1 VKISL
6 LLPTTNC
13 VWWSCHSTPLASNA
27 KRGGK
32 ASEGQREKERER
44 EGGRERQAGGER
56 EQIMIEVANSVKQ
69 SK

>member
-44 EGGRERQAGGER
+44 EGERDRLGER
-56 EQIMIEVANSVKQ
+56 E
-69 SK
+69 SKL